1 MGAGALGVGDIKR
14 EIKSLTQTIMN
25 LERKGQSE
33 V

>member
-1 MGAGALGVGDIKR
+1 MGAGALGVGDRKG
-14 EIKSLTQTIMN
+14 EIKSLTQTIVN